1 MPLNITNDHLIFD
14 GLKPL
19 MLIQSGTGKQWRIET
34 GLRFPI
40 TAKDAVASDG
50 TYTQADAKFNLP
62 VVDLKLFKPRAG
74 DFIRVIDS
82 NELYT
87 IGLVETL
94 TMGTRLQPW
103 AKLVELNPNTA
114 TEVKVMKP
122 ATKKD
127 DSGAPVTTWKLAKTA
142 KAHVNEV
149 ASEIEIQAG
158 RKRVK
163 ITHQIFFDEQ
173 FPIQAGW
180 RIVMEDGTEFNIRRV
195 TGKGSMGQAV
205 VADAEMV
212 RTPAAD

>member
-1 MPLNITNDHLIFD
+1 MVFDISNDHLIFD

-19 MLIQSGTGKQWRIET
+19 LFIQAGTGQQWRIET
-34 GLRFPI
+34 GLRFPVS
-40 TAKDAVASDG
+40 AKDAAGSNG

-74 DFIRVIDS
+74 DFITVVDTG
-82 NELYT
+82 ELFT
-87 IGLVETL
+87 IGQVETL

-122 ATKKD
+122 VVKKD
-127 DSGAPVTTWKLAKTA
+127 DTGSPVTAWKLAKVA

-158 RKRVK
+158 RRRVK
-163 ITHQIFFDEQ
+163 ITHQIFFDTQ
-173 FPIQAGW
+173 FTIEAGW
-180 RIVMEDGTEFNIRRV
+180 RVAMEDGSQFNVRRV
-195 TGKGSMGQAV
+195 TGKGSMGKAV
-205 VADAEMV
+205 VADAEKV
-212 RTPAAD
+212 RTPTA